1 MGDIQLTPQQLG
13 AVEDRGGSLL
23 VSAAAGSGKTKVL
36 VERVFAYLREEHCH
50 IDDFL
55 IITFT
60 RAAAAELRSKLAA
73 ELARRVAAEPENGHL
88 RQQMFRVY
96 QADIKTVDGFC
107 ASLLREHV
115 HLLEPVDGRSLTPD
129 FRILDESECTLL
141 KERALEQ
148 ALEHF
153 YQRIEQGDEGCRLLA
168 ETLGFGRDD
177 RGLALLVPEVYAK
190 LQSHPYPEKW
200 LAQAAEGW
208 RELPQRLADSVY
220 GRTIMDDTVR
230 RALYWAGRLERA
242 ARDMEGCQPVFDA
255 YADRFLEAAAQLREY
270 ETAAQKGW
278 DEMSRVDVTFR
289 KLGAVR
295 GEENGDSKAA
305 AKAVWDKCKA
315 AVKKLSAPYQT
326 AESELLDDLRAIA
339 PAMEALLEL
348 TADFDRRFQAEKVRR
363 NAMDFSDQEHYA
375 VRLLAGED
383 GTPTELGEQVS
394 HRYREI
400 MVDEY
405 QDTNEVQNCIFRAVS
420 RQGEN
425 IFAVGDVKQ
434 SIYRFRLAEPGIF
447 LKKYRTYLDA
457 EDAAP
462 GQPRRRV
469 LSRNFR
475 SRREVLDAANF
486 VFAAIMS
493 REMGELDYTE
503 EQFLHF
509 GAAYYPDAPERET
522 EFHYLSVEDTPEQ
535 RFDRAEAEARFT
547 ARRIRQLLDGGF
559 PVRGGDGELRPVEP
573 EDIVILM
580 RSPSARLAVFTA
592 ALEREGIPCD
602 GGESED
608 FFSAMEIAVVLSLL
622 EIVDNPRQDVPLIA
636 VLRSPLVGMSADRLA
651 EIRAL
656 QPEGDYYE
664 ALCRDEGEDAQAF
677 LSLLRE
683 LRHASR
689 EMAAD
694 KLLWYCYDRCRVE
707 AIFGAMADGAQRQAR
722 LTALYD
728 YVRRLVQSG
737 RTGLFDCVSHL
748 RRLLENGDAPA
759 ITAAR
764 ASGGVRIM
772 SVHKSKGLEFPV
784 VVLADLNRSFNR
796 QDLDR
801 PVLVHPQLGVGA
813 ERVETERRIR
823 YDTVSKSALALTLER
838 EAKAEELR
846 ILYVAMTRAQE
857 KLIMVCSRKNP
868 EKHLRELAALT
879 ELPVPPEAVSG
890 ANCPG
895 DWLLLTLLNTF
906 QASELHGFAGVRP
919 SELTEAPAGVTVHL
933 HRIGGEET
941 EGAASPAEEDT
952 GESPDTTPD
961 TASLGFVYGHRA
973 ATVTPSKVTATQLK
987 GRAIDEE
994 IAEGTLPRR
1003 RESAPERPRFL
1014 QEKRGLTGAERG
1026 TAMHLVMQFLPLD
1039 TAAEPWA
1046 VAEVIDGLR
1055 RRRLL
1060 TPEQAAALDVPA
1072 LVRFLASP
1080 LAERIRNAPRLW
1092 REYRFA
1098 LLTDAGIYDGDAA
1111 GEEMLLQGVADCVFE
1126 TESGLAVVDFKTD
1139 RVQTAEVQRRAEV
1152 YRAQLDAYAGA
1163 LSRILERPVTE
1174 RILYFFACGE
1184 EISL

>member
-177 RGLALLVPEVYAK
+177 RGLALLVPEVHAK

-447 LKKYRTYLDA
+447 LEKYRTYLDA

-503 EQFLHF
+503 EQYLHF

-1139 RVQTAEVQRRAEV
+1139 RVQTAEVQQRAEV